1 MGTIRTLKDVA
12 VEGRRVLLRVD
23 LDGVMDEDGAI
34 LDDGRIHGLLPTIQE
49 LQRREAKVILA
60 AGMGRPRAKREV
72 RLSLEPIA
80 ARLAELLEAREDEVV
95 FSEEPAGDGP
105 RHQAQS
111 MKEGHLLVL
120 ENLRFHS
127 GEVTND
133 ESFAR
138 AVASLGEVFVNDGFA
153 SMGLAHAS
161 TVGVTRHLRER
172 CVGLLVEKELSGL
185 RKLTERPAKPF
196 VAIMGGRRF
205 ADIGGLV
212 LAMLPQLDVLC
223 VGGEGALALLW
234 AKGVK
239 VGSVPDQESLSAA
252 EKVLRR
258 ADKREALQV
267 VVPVD
272 VMGITAA
279 GESQRSVAPGDVPSG
294 MVITDI
300 GEKSV
305 ELFRSAIERSK
316 TLFWCGSLGLG
327 DGSSDRGTAQVGK
340 AIARSNGYSV
350 VGGPDSL
357 AAIRKAG
364 VAPFIQ
370 HLSTGGDA
378 TLAFL
383 EGKSLP
389 GLNALAD

>member
-34 LDDGRIHGLLPTIQE
+34 LDDSRIHGLLPTIQE

-60 AGMGRPRAKREV
+60 AGMGKPRAKREV
-72 RLSLEPIA
+72 RLSVEPVA

-95 FSEEPAGDGP
+95 FSEEPVGDGP

-120 ENLRFHS
+120 ENLRFHT
-127 GEVTND
+127 GEVAND

-138 AVASLGEVFVNDGFA
+138 ALASLAEVYVNDGFA

-161 TVGVTRHLRER
+161 TVGVTKHLRER
-172 CVGLLVEKELSGL
+172 GVGLQVEKELAGL

-196 VAIMGGRRF
+196 VAIVGGRRL

-223 VGGEGALALLW
+223 VGGESALALLW

-239 VGSVPDQESLSAA
+239 VGGVPDAESLSAA
-252 EKVLRR
+252 EKIIRR
-258 ADKREALQV
+258 ADKRETLQL

-272 VMGITAA
+272 LMGITGA
-279 GESQRSVAPGDVPSG
+279 GESLRSVGTNEVPAG
-294 MVITDI
+294 MVVTDI

-305 ELFRSAIERSK
+305 EQFRGAIERSK

-327 DGSSDRGTAQVGK
+327 DGSSDKGTALVGK
-340 AIARSNGYSV
+340 AIARSSGYSV

-364 VAPFIQ
+364 VAPFIH

-383 EGKSLP
+383 EGKALP
-389 GLNALAD
+389 GLNALSE